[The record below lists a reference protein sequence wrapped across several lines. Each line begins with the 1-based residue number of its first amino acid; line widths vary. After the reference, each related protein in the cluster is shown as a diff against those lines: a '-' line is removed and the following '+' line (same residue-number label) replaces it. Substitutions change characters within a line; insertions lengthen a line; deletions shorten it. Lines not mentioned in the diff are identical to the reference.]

1 MTFSTSLWR
10 SIFRYPIVIGLVM
23 RLALASQL
31 RIEVI
36 GGEALGAITIS
47 FTLHPR
53 NDMSLTLG
61 AEAKLT

>member
-1 MTFSTSLWR
+1 M
-10 SIFRYPIVIGLVM
+10 FRYPIVIGLVM